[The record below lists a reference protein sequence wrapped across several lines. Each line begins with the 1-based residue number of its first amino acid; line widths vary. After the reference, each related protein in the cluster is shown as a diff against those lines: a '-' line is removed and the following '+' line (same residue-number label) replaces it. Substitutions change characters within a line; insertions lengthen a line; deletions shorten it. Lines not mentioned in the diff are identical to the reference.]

1 MEHRFIIDDDEAELM
16 FAPVKRHHGLKD
28 DDDSELT
35 IQELATNAIY
45 SIAASIDKND
55 FAAEVMQAE
64 TMIYEL
70 IARLAE
76 QHGVTQG
83 SVHEM
88 LSALPAVK
96 NDKVVAEAVVR
107 WRPPSNVLAT

>member
-1 MEHRFIIDDDEAELM
+1 MFGKALRQVHDADDD
-16 FAPVKRHHGLKD
+16 P
-28 DDDSELT
+28 ELT
-35 IQELATNAIY
+35 IEELATNAIY

-70 IARLAE
+70 IRTLSE
-76 QHGVTQG
+76 RYNVTQG

-88 LSALPAVK
+88 LSALDVVK
-96 NDKVVAEAVVR
+96 NDKVVAEAVAR